1 MRHCHLSQVPRF
13 PFADYIQ
20 SGHLIPA
27 LEAFSDKPAACP
39 FQKPLPHSLL
49 PSLDSFIPQALTEQL
64 LHTRHGSVCSYY
76 VPSTERD
83 TFLLFKMFTMSWGN
97 KDRGKESMVLDG
109 ASAVITWRPKSQV
122 GGRKR
127 LIPLQSWCFG
137 S

>member
-1 MRHCHLSQVPRF
+1 MV
-13 PFADYIQ
+13 
-20 SGHLIPA
+20 
-27 LEAFSDKPAACP
+27 
-39 FQKPLPHSLL
+39 
-49 PSLDSFIPQALTEQL
+49 
-64 LHTRHGSVCSYY
+64 VCSYY